1 MDRELR
7 QNKNEHGREYRE
19 MVSNKHTIDDVS
31 DSNCKNSKMTT
42 NTIIAEM
49 IESEM

>member
-7 QNKNEHGREYRE
+7 DSKNEHNREYRE
-19 MVSNKHTIDDVS
+19 MVSNKHTINDGD

-42 NTIIAEM
+42 NTIITEM